1 VRPCFAL
8 ELAYDRASRIRFP
21 RLRTACALA
30 VVFAVL
36 ASSMASTPATL
47 SARVL
52 CSARHQV
59 PMARLAFVPIPG
71 GGPTV
76 PLVWVSYI
84 LAELLF
90 AECTIVRGSNK

>member
-1 VRPCFAL
+1 MRPCFAL

-52 CSARHQV
+52 RSARHQV

-71 GGPTV
+71 V
-76 PLVWVSYI
+76 PLVWVSYF

-90 AECTIVRGSNK
+90 AEYTIVRGSNK